1 MELIGVDHAD
11 LISLLLNNRQKIVY
25 TLRWRQAQEAEKEA
39 LERAIRSDATIDGA
53 ALLRAL
59 EGSHAKSAKSAKD
72 VLARGGP
79 NRPKAQPEKE
89 EEAQLIEE
97 ERQGLRMEAPVPKP
111 RAHINLADLEFAA
124 GNHLMSKKTFKLPEG
139 THKILNPGWEEVHVP
154 AAANKYS
161 DAAFLNSHHL
171 VAVEEMP
178 AWFRKGFEGVSKL
191 NLVQSRVYECA
202 MLSSVRCG
210 RKR

>member
-1 MELIGVDHAD
+1 MDHAD

-39 LERAIRSDATIDGA
+39 LEREILNDATINGA

-59 EGSHAKSAKSAKD
+59 EGNYTKSAKD
-72 VLARGGP
+72 VLARAGH

-89 EEAQLIEE
+89 EEAQLLEE
-97 ERQGLRMEAPVPKP
+97 ERRGLSMEATVPKP

-139 THKILNPGWEEVHVP
+139 THKILKPGWEEVHVP

-161 DAAFLNSHHL
+161 EQPPPGGGGGDAGVVPQGLRGRVEAEPGAEPR
-171 VAVEEMP
+171 VRVRDAVVGAVWGE
-178 AWFRKGFEGVSKL
+178 
-191 NLVQSRVYECA
+191 
-202 MLSSVRCG
+202 
-210 RKR
+210 

>member
-1 MELIGVDHAD
+1 MDHAD

-25 TLRWRQAQEAEKEA
+25 TLRWRQVQEAEKEA
-39 LERAIRSDATIDGA
+39 LEREILNDATINGA

-59 EGSHAKSAKSAKD
+59 EGNHAKSAKD
-72 VLARGGP
+72 VLARAGH

-89 EEAQLIEE
+89 EEAQLLEE
-97 ERQGLRMEAPVPKP
+97 ERRGLSMEATVPKP

-139 THKILNPGWEEVHVP
+139 THKILKPGWEEVHVP

-178 AWFRKGFEGVSKL
+178 AWFRRGFEGVSKL

-210 RKR
+210 ASD